1 MIPVSPVPEP
11 ASFDAAC
18 RQPGNAWLQRN
29 PGAERPH
36 DYWSAFRADL
46 AAGFGNRCGYSAMYE
61 PSGTI
66 DHYESHRDCPAKTY
80 EWSNYRF
87 AAQWLNSSKKK
98 QRVID
103 PYVVEDGWFE
113 IQLPSLQLMATDRIP
128 AGQGAW
134 RFITGASLP
143 ASLRP
148 LSDGGKFS
156 ASQLRASARKAS
168 RSAVERLLI
177 AISGEGLQRRG
188 AQSANAVHQDR
199 VHQGRGRRI
208 QHALGRRRGSVSP
221 AMEVHA
227 ASVAGQRQAKRTWRF
242 APRGLGRRLRQRGR
256 PRPARCTAD

>member
-11 ASFDAAC
+11 VSFDAAC

-113 IQLPSLQLMATDRIP
+113 IQLPSLQLIATDRIP
-128 AGQGAW
+128 LA
-134 RFITGASLP
+134 
-143 ASLRP
+143 LRP
-148 LSDGGKFS
+148 LVDQMKRSFPIFHDERILKQRRQWYRLYQEGKLS
-156 ASQLRASARKAS
+156 LAGLSEVAP
-168 RSAVERLLI
+168 LI
-177 AISGEGLQRRG
+177 A
-188 AQSANAVHQDR
+188 
-199 VHQGRGRRI
+199 
-208 QHALGRRRGSVSP
+208 
-221 AMEVHA
+221 
-227 ASVAGQRQAKRTWRF
+227 QAE
-242 APRGLGRRLRQRGR
+242 ARRLAVSAQAT
-256 PRPARCTAD
+256 P